1 MSEDENEDEM
11 SLDEERKKLKDM
23 GINSTWDLLTN
34 GEKKKK
40 KPLIEDLIN
49 IYYNFL
55 LFLDEIAIFHL
66 L

>member
-40 KPLIEDLIN
+40 KPEDEDKPAYRGFN
-49 IYYNFL
+49 
-55 LFLDEIAIFHL
+55 
-66 L
+66 